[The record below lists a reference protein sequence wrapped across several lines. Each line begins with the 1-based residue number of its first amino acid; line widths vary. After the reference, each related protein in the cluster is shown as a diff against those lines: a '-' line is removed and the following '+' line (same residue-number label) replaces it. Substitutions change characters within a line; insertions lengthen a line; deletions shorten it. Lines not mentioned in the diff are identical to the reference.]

1 MADEK
6 GAEQTPEQP
15 ANLVDL
21 LRWFVGVLAGS
32 AWQHLGLVPDPTTKK
47 IEQNFDDARLAID
60 TVAAV
65 LDLLRPRLDDRQ
77 RREMEAL
84 LADLRLNFVE
94 QKTRAASAARA
105 ASGTPPAQAGTG
117 SQEAP

>member
-1 MADEK
+1 MAEK
-6 GAEQTPEQP
+6 TDTAETPEPP

-32 AWQHLGLVPDPTTKK
+32 AWQHLGLVPHPTTNK

-60 TVAAV
+60 AVAAV
-65 LDLLRPRLDDRQ
+65 VDLLRPRLDDRQ

-94 QKTRAASAARA
+94 QKTRAQAAARTA
-105 ASGTPPAQAGTG
+105 P
-117 SQEAP
+117 EAPGQPAGGS

>member
-1 MADEK
+1 MAEEQET
-6 GAEQTPEQP
+6 AQTPEQP
-15 ANLVDL
+15 ATLVDL

-32 AWQHLGLVPDPTTKK
+32 AWQYLGLVPNPNTKK

-60 TVAAV
+60 TMSAV

-77 RREMEAL
+77 RREMDAL

-94 QKTRAASAARA
+94 QKARA
-105 ASGTPPAQAGTG
+105 EAAQTAGRPAGG
-117 SQEAP
+117 P